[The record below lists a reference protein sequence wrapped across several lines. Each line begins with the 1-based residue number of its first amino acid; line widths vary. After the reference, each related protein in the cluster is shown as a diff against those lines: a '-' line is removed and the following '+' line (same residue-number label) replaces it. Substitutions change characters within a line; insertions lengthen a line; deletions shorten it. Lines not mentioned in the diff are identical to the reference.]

1 MFSNVLSSKVK
12 VQCLSDLLL
21 THLTILFN
29 FLYSIHTHTL
39 IILRA
44 DLLQW
49 VAHPTVLVLVVHSV
63 DTWRN
68 NTIRDDGRDVHRLVL
83 DLALQYYARLTCEW
97 GL

>member
-1 MFSNVLSSKVK
+1 MFSNFLSSKVK
-12 VQCLSDLLL
+12 VQCFTDLLF
-21 THLTILFN
+21 THLTILSN
-29 FLYSIHTHTL
+29 LLYSIHTHTL
-39 IILRA
+39 IILGA

-49 VAHPTVLVLVVHSV
+49 VAHPAVLVLVVHSV

-83 DLALQYYARLTCEW
+83 DHLLQYARLTCEW